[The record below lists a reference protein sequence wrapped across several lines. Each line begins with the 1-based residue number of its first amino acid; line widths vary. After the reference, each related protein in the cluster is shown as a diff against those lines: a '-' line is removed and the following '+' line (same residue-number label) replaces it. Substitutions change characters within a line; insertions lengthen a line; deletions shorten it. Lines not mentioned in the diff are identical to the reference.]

1 MRLFRKV
8 GIQTPVAVNQKN
20 GKGYPFPV
28 CYHFI
33 FLQRIKL
40 RIFAII
46 FSIRKRPAKQKMIA
60 KIVKGDQLAKNICY
74 HFCVG
79 QLAGAIQ
86 NDSILA

>member
-1 MRLFRKV
+1 P
-8 GIQTPVAVNQKN
+8 I
-20 GKGYPFPV
+20 

-33 FLQRIKL
+33 FLQRIEL
-40 RIFAII
+40 RIFAIT

-86 NDSILA
+86 NDSIPA

>member
-1 MRLFRKV
+1 ML
-8 GIQTPVAVNQKN
+8 GIQASVAVNQKN

-33 FLQRIKL
+33 FLQRIEL
-40 RIFAII
+40 RIFAIT
-46 FSIRKRPAKQKMIA
+46 FSTRARPAEQKMIA
-60 KIVKGDQLAKNICY
+60 KIVKGDQMAKNICY